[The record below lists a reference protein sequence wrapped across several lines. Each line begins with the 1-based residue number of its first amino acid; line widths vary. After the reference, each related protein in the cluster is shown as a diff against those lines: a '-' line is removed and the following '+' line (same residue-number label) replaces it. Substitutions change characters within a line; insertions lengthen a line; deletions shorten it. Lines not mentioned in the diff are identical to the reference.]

1 MLTEKLKNYQKK
13 KKKKETLSETLK
25 MEVDISDAIKSVRDL
40 THQ

>member
-1 MLTEKLKNYQKK
+1 MLTEKLKNYQK

>member
-1 MLTEKLKNYQKK
+1 MLTEKLKNYQK

-25 MEVDISDAIKSVRDL
+25 MEVDISDAIKRVRDL